1 MYHNYINMISTVGTI
16 YSHSWTVT
24 AYGAR
29 HITDGQTER
38 KERGYM
44 IVLDYRDRRPLYEQV
59 TEKLEELMFSGVL
72 PPDSRLPSVR
82 SMATELS
89 INPNTIQRAYAE
101 LERQGYIYSV
111 QGKGSFVA
119 DGRRLQAGIRKDW
132 EEQFNTAIEEGLRI
146 GVSCRDMIKMLEE
159 KKGGKADDQ
168 GNEPD
173 KEI

>member
-1 MYHNYINMISTVGTI
+1 MYHNCINMISTVGTI

-29 HITDGQTER
+29 HVTDGQTER

-72 PPDSRLPSVR
+72 PSDSRLPSVR

-89 INPNTIQRAYAE
+89 INPNTIERAYAE
-101 LERQGYIYSV
+101 LERQGYIYSI
-111 QGKGSFVA
+111 QGKGSFVS
-119 DGRRLQAGIRKDW
+119 DGRHLAEGIRKDW
-132 EEQFNTAIEEGLRI
+132 EKQFDAAIEEGLRI
-146 GVSCRDMIKMLEE
+146 GVSYQDMIKILEE
-159 KKGGKADDQ
+159 REGGKADA
-168 GNEPD
+168 
-173 KEI
+173 

>member
-1 MYHNYINMISTVGTI
+1 MYHNCINMISTVGTI

-29 HITDGQTER
+29 HVTDGQTER

-72 PPDSRLPSVR
+72 PSDSRLPSVR

-101 LERQGYIYSV
+101 LERQGYIYSI
-111 QGKGSFVA
+111 QGNGSFVS
-119 DGRRLQAGIRKDW
+119 DGRYLAEGIRKDW
-132 EEQFNTAIEEGLRI
+132 EKQFDAAIEEGLRI
-146 GVSCRDMIKMLEE
+146 GVSYQDMIKILEE
-159 KKGGKADDQ
+159 REGGKADA
-168 GNEPD
+168 
-173 KEI
+173 

>member
-1 MYHNYINMISTVGTI
+1 MYHNCINMISTVGTI

-29 HITDGQTER
+29 HVTDGQAER

-72 PPDSRLPSVR
+72 PSDSRLPSVR

-101 LERQGYIYSV
+101 LERQGYIYSI
-111 QGKGSFVA
+111 QGKGSFVS
-119 DGRRLQAGIRKDW
+119 DGRHLAEGIRKDW
-132 EEQFNTAIEEGLRI
+132 EKQFDAAIEEGLRI
-146 GVSCRDMIKMLEE
+146 GVSYQDMIKILEE
-159 KKGGKADDQ
+159 REGGKADA
-168 GNEPD
+168 
-173 KEI
+173 

>member
-1 MYHNYINMISTVGTI
+1 MYQNCTNMISTVGTI

-29 HITDGQTER
+29 HVTDGQTER

-72 PPDSRLPSVR
+72 PSDSRLPSVR

-101 LERQGYIYSV
+101 LERQGYIYSI
-111 QGKGSFVA
+111 QGKGSFVS
-119 DGRRLQAGIRKDW
+119 DGRHLAEGIRKDW
-132 EEQFNTAIEEGLRI
+132 EKQFDAAIEEGLRI
-146 GVSCRDMIKMLEE
+146 GVSYQDMIKILEE
-159 KKGGKADDQ
+159 REGGKADA
-168 GNEPD
+168 
-173 KEI
+173 